1 MSIRS
6 KIFKIIS
13 KLSVQYTWASLLS
26 VTLITIFLG
35 YYASGLK
42 VSTSVTEVLPT
53 DDKRASNFE
62 LIMKEFNNSSNII
75 LVLEGEEQVLKDFSA
90 YIKPRLLEMDEIVD
104 RVDDKIPKQFIIDH
118 SLKLF
123 SSSEIQ
129 SFNNLYSNPNLI
141 PFISNLNDSFEK
153 EFIGNDEIENKDK
166 ERSAVRFLDGIEKFI
181 TIQKQVI
188 DSGYKKGD
196 GLKAVDAIT
205 IGEEYILNINKDM
218 LLLMIEPKFN
228 MFDDIYLVI
237 DAVNRIDDLIIS
249 EAKDFNIDTGLTGT
263 MVLQRDEM
271 EALKNDSFLM
281 TLLALISIFVL
292 FVIAFKMWSGPTLSI
307 ITVVIG
313 IVWALGIVSFLVEHL
328 TMLTSGISIILI
340 GLAIDFS
347 IHIISTFTEFRN
359 KGLNSMDAL
368 NASLL
373 KSGPGISTG
382 ALTTSMAFFTM
393 IISNNKGMSDM
404 GIVAGVGIVVTM
416 ISTITVL
423 PVLLILREK
432 ILTKMKVS
440 HNKIDTSYKFLGSL
454 AYNVSDKKIFFAP
467 LVIIITLYMLYNAR
481 MLQFDYNILN
491 LEPVGLKSVIYQEKM
506 MKSFDMA
513 SDFVMMTST
522 SLDSMRSLTERVKN
536 MESAGRIES
545 IVDYLPND
553 ESSAENFQFRRN
565 LRRQINSNDIKSK
578 LEIEDLLKY
587 FEEINRL
594 EFNIMELQDLAFL
607 GGQDKI
613 YNKCKILVGE
623 VGDSLI
629 NGKLSNFSNQLN
641 GDFNIKYPLTTFH
654 QNFAANF
661 KSRVD
666 EMSNYK
672 PLNIDL
678 ITDDIKNR
686 FVSKDGETYLLTIY
700 PNQIV
705 WEDINFLF
713 EFTNESEKISETA
726 TGMPPIMVSYMNMMI
741 EDGKYTT
748 WIALFAIF
756 IILMIDMKRIKYAAG
771 AMIPLVFGIIWMM
784 GIMHLFGLKLNMMNI
799 MILPLIMGIGIDDGI
814 HVMHRYIIEKDIMT
828 VFRSTGKAILLTTLT
843 TMLAFGSLYFST
855 YRGLASLGISLFI
868 GSVCCFLATLFI
880 VPLIFNNKK

>member
-53 DDKRASNFE
+53 GDKRASNFE

-90 YIKPRLLEMDEIVD
+90 YIKPRLLEMDKIVD

-123 SSSEIQ
+123 SNSEIQ
-129 SFNNLYSNPNLI
+129 SFNSLYSNPNLI
-141 PFISNLNDSFEK
+141 PFLSNLNDSFEK
-153 EFIGNDEIENKDK
+153 EFIDNDEIENKDK

-393 IISNNKGMSDM
+393 IISNNRGMSDM

-629 NGKLSNFSNQLN
+629 TGKLSNFSNQLN
-641 GDFNIKYPLTTFH
+641 F
-654 QNFAANF
+654 Q
-661 KSRVD
+661 
-666 EMSNYK
+666 
-672 PLNIDL
+672 
-678 ITDDIKNR
+678 KN
-686 FVSKDGETYLLTIY
+686 LL
-700 PNQIV
+700 
-705 WEDINFLF
+705 LF
-713 EFTNESEKISETA
+713 
-726 TGMPPIMVSYMNMMI
+726 
-741 EDGKYTT
+741 
-748 WIALFAIF
+748 
-756 IILMIDMKRIKYAAG
+756 
-771 AMIPLVFGIIWMM
+771 
-784 GIMHLFGLKLNMMNI
+784 
-799 MILPLIMGIGIDDGI
+799 
-814 HVMHRYIIEKDIMT
+814 
-828 VFRSTGKAILLTTLT
+828 
-843 TMLAFGSLYFST
+843 
-855 YRGLASLGISLFI
+855 
-868 GSVCCFLATLFI
+868 
-880 VPLIFNNKK
+880 